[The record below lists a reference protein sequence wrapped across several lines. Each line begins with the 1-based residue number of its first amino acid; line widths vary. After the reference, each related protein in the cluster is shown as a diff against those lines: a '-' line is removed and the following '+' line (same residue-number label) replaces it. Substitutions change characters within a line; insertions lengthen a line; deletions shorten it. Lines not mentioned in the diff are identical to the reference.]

1 MNLTKILFIILS
13 FFFLISNPTVA
24 TEKISFLDMEYV
36 VKNSNIGKKL
46 LNKIN
51 VLNDKNIETL
61 KLREEKLKKIEE
73 NIKTKQNILSKEEL
87 DKELNDLRSKIK
99 DFRIEKDKMVKNI
112 NEIKKK
118 ELNILYKKIN
128 PIIQS
133 YMDKNNINILLDIK
147 TIVVGNTN
155 SNVTNDII
163 NEINIKIN

>member
-61 KLREEKLKKIEE
+61 KLKDEKLKKIEE

-87 DKELNDLRSKIK
+87 DKELNDLKSKIK

>member
-1 MNLTKILFIILS
+1 
-13 FFFLISNPTVA
+13 
-24 TEKISFLDMEYV
+24 MEYV